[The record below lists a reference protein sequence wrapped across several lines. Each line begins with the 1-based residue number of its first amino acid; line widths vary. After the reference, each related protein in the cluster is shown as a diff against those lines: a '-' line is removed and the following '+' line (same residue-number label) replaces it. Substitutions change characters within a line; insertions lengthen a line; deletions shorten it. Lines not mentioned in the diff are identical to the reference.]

1 MEVTVHVIFASV
13 IGIVIILGKPSGS
26 DFLIESMAGSVLAY
40 WMFNS
45 SVKFK
50 KYNC

>member
-26 DFLIESMAGSVLAY
+26 DFPSESMADSVLTY
-40 WMFNS
+40 RMFS
-45 SVKFK
+45 SSIKFK
-50 KYNC
+50 K